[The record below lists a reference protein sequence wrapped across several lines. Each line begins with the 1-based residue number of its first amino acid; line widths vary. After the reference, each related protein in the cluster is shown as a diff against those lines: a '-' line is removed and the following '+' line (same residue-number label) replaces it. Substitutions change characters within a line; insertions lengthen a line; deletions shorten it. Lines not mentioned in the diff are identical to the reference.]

1 MDNNQNNNGPKNL
14 EQKIDGSYTDRTK
27 KTLEQIKIEV
37 NKELHLIITSLNDRD
52 YQQALNSIIKAENMY
67 LSQKLQIPQEL
78 LKLRRNAYAIGVYK
92 EIENLRYGIN
102 TDNYQY
108 GIDSLANADI
118 CLKRLGI
125 QEPPPLEIS
134 RKKIY
139 NIGILKEIDNAKSAL
154 NADDFEDAYDSLDK
168 IELFSKYLKKEL
180 PGYHSRLKELAKELM
195 LKKSI
200 EDLYDMETAHTPETI
215 IDIILNKLRCELKTT
230 IKDQN
235 GKICEQD
242 VSFFNESSNKYI
254 IDVLEM
260 YAKEKNVNT
269 KKIDEFRNSSKKMIN

>member
-1 MDNNQNNNGPKNL
+1 
-14 EQKIDGSYTDRTK
+14 
-27 KTLEQIKIEV
+27 
-37 NKELHLIITSLNDRD
+37 
-52 YQQALNSIIKAENMY
+52 MY

-125 QEPPPLEIS
+125 QEPPPLKIS

-200 EDLYDMETAHTPETI
+200 EDLYDMETAHTPE
-215 IDIILNKLRCELKTT
+215 
-230 IKDQN
+230 
-235 GKICEQD
+235 
-242 VSFFNESSNKYI
+242 
-254 IDVLEM
+254 
-260 YAKEKNVNT
+260 
-269 KKIDEFRNSSKKMIN
+269 